1 MNTVV
6 LRNMKQHVFSN
17 TLEQEKDSKIQNDEI
32 LYFLIKK
39 IAVAIV
45 IEYFNKTQNQWRR
58 QGGGGKGVQ
67 MPPQNYFPPPPILPP
82 LKKMY

>member
-1 MNTVV
+1 
-6 LRNMKQHVFSN
+6 MKQHVFSN

-45 IEYFNKTQNQWRR
+45 IEYFNKTHKPVAAP
-58 QGGGGKGVQ
+58 GGGKGGQ
-67 MPPQNYFPPPPILPP
+67 MPPPKLFFAPPFCPPS
-82 LKKMY
+82 KKCISH